1 MRARERRRVADAD
14 AWLGYFNR
22 LLRRR
27 KYPPLDAVAKP
38 EPAKATMREG
48 NQLAKLVR
56 KYGAKAVIDLV
67 RVIEAQPPRKRERGA
82 PSKIDE
88 RMWLTGLIDEWAE
101 ENRQAGSRHPLRD
114 AMLDVYGFE
123 YCLQKPQPDVQKFLA
138 ATKKKLLQGRRE
150 IREYREHLEHLSQ
163 HDPSSGI
170 RAEARSRLAALS
182 GPK

>member
-67 RVIEAQPPRKRERGA
+67 RVIEAA
-82 PSKIDE
+82 TSS
-88 RMWLTGLIDEWAE
+88 
-101 ENRQAGSRHPLRD
+101 QAGKGC
-114 AMLDVYGFE
+114 AFE
-123 YCLQKPQPDVQKFLA
+123 D
-138 ATKKKLLQGRRE
+138 R
-150 IREYREHLEHLSQ
+150 
-163 HDPSSGI
+163 
-170 RAEARSRLAALS
+170 
-182 GPK
+182 